1 MRGSPTGRTDR
12 SRPRPY
18 RRVVRRRVHDSGL
31 GLDLGVQCAVA
42 IRTGSGYA
50 ANSGFSAER
59 GAMTSAGI
67 VTTDVGVFEE
77 MAAGSPPAV
86 KALALAARALI
97 FQVEPRTVE
106 LVWPRQRTAGYGTG
120 PKKLSEHFC
129 WLAPYQHHLTFGFS
143 TAPTSPTPKASSSRP
158 STSKGRGI
166 PCGMSRSPSPSS
178 SRIQP
183 CGRWSRTP

>member
-1 MRGSPTGRTDR
+1 
-12 SRPRPY
+12 
-18 RRVVRRRVHDSGL
+18 
-31 GLDLGVQCAVA
+31 
-42 IRTGSGYA
+42 
-50 ANSGFSAER
+50 
-59 GAMTSAGI
+59 MTSAGI

-86 KALALAARALI
+86 TALALAARALI

-106 LVWPRQRTAGYGTG
+106 VVWLRQRTAGYGTG

-129 WLAPYQHHLTFGFS
+129 WLAPYQHHLTFGFFYGS
-143 TAPTSPTPKASSSRP
+143 DLPDPEGTLEPAKQ
-158 STSKGRGI
+158 RGI